1 MQRPIVSMFDESGL
15 MLRPWAERGFHCY
28 AIDKLNNDRVETFPS
43 GGWIHYVEADL
54 MPDDWRVEG
63 STNAAIEWLIALNP
77 LIVFGFGPCTELAT
91 CGAKHFARKLADDP
105 DCQARAVALWRTT
118 ETVGIRSGAAWFA
131 ENPRSVLST
140 MYRKPDFKFDPS
152 DYGGY
157 LPDNDVHPTYP
168 EIIPPRDAYT
178 KETWIWHGNG
188 FVVPPRR
195 AIDDCG
201 YYPGWSNLGGKSE
214 RTKRIRST
222 TPRGWAI
229 AVFFAN
235 WTLKQ
240 WKEAA

>member
-1 MQRPIVSMFDESGL
+1 MFDESGL
-15 MLRPWAERGFHCY
+15 MLRPWAERGFECY
-28 AIDKLNNDRVETFPS
+28 AYDKLNDGRVETFI
-43 GGWIHYVEADL
+43 GGGVIRYVQADL

-63 STNAAIEWLIALNP
+63 STNAAIEAIIALDP
-77 LIVFGFGPCTELAT
+77 LFVFGFGPCTELAT
-91 CGAKHFARKLADDP
+91 CGAKHFASKLAIDP

-118 ETVGIRSGAAWFA
+118 ETVGLRTGSPWFA

-140 MYRKPDFKFDPS
+140 MYRRPDFKFDPA

-157 LPDNDVHPTYP
+157 LAEDDVHPTYP

-188 FVVPPRR
+188 FVVPGRR
-195 AIDDCG
+195 YVVDCG

-229 AVFFAN
+229 AVHFAN

-240 WKEAA
+240 WQKAA